1 MGLVRWGRTLQRA
14 GLLET
19 HTEMWTDWTQESG
32 PWGVVRAGEGHWGA
46 ITILL
51 AFISRLV
58 RVDRPERRSK
68 DRALAHS
75 SGQRGEEAPAN
86 RGRAG
91 AGSR

>member
-1 MGLVRWGRTLQRA
+1 MRWGELCKGQAYWKPAQRC
-14 GLLET
+14 GLT
-19 HTEMWTDWTQESG
+19 GWTQESG

-58 RVDRPERRSK
+58 RIDRPERRSK

-75 SGQRGEEAPAN
+75 SGQRGEEAPTN
-86 RGRAG
+86 RGREG
-91 AGSR
+91 PGSR